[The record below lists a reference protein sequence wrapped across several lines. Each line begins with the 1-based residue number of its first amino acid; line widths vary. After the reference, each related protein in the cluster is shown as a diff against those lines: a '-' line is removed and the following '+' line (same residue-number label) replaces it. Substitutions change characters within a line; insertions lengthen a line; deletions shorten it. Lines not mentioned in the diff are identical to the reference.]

1 MKFGKQLQGTMVPEW
16 SSYYMDYK
24 ALKKEIKQLAAA
36 EEAPSHVK
44 VERFVEQL
52 GSQLDGVN
60 AFFKAEEA
68 SVMAKWRTIDL
79 IMMDSISPEDKQE
92 MTEWLRA
99 RLQTNAG
106 APGAE
111 APRAS
116 RNQLGLFCDV
126 YDAAQKLRQYVAINY
141 VGFVKG
147 MKKFEKKTSLS
158 VGHIF
163 MPRLQ
168 RTTFFNSPKL
178 AILLAEVDCSAK
190 DLLLRLG
197 LQAGDMQSEFRC
209 GLCSEVMRQPVRR
222 LPLQLRPAAAAQLTP
237 RLSNRRSC
245 CRARTASAG
254 SARHRPRRWRPR
266 RGNGPARAAAGPRL
280 STPRCTA
287 SRHPCARWC
296 RGTWAPTRLAPP
308 ALSLP
313 PLPLL
318 PPLRKGRSR
327 RRRSAHLRM
336 TRRRRF

>member
-1 MKFGKQLQGTMVPEW
+1 
-16 SSYYMDYK
+16 
-24 ALKKEIKQLAAA
+24 
-36 EEAPSHVK
+36 
-44 VERFVEQL
+44 
-52 GSQLDGVN
+52 
-60 AFFKAEEA
+60 
-68 SVMAKWRTIDL
+68 MAKWRTIDL

-106 APGAE
+106 APGVE

-254 SARHRPRRWRPR
+254 SARHRPLRWRPR
-266 RGNGPARAAAGPRL
+266 RGSGPARAAAGPRL

-313 PLPLL
+313 PLPPL
-318 PPLRKGRSR
+318 PPQRKGRSR

>member
-36 EEAPSHVK
+36 EAVPSHVK

-106 APGAE
+106 APGVE

-237 RLSNRRSC
+237 RLRISDRAVVLAPLLLAVHGTGLCGGVLGGGVVLPELPPAPGSQPRDVLRRDIP
-245 CRARTASAG
+245 ALAG
-254 SARHRPRRWRPR
+254 AEAH
-266 RGNGPARAAAGPRL
+266 GPRPG
-280 STPRCTA
+280 SPPRPSAC
-287 SRHPCARWC
+287 RRCRPC
-296 RGTWAPTRLAPP
+296 
-308 ALSLP
+308 
-313 PLPLL
+313 
-318 PPLRKGRSR
+318 
-327 RRRSAHLRM
+327 RRSAKAGAGGADQPICE
-336 TRRRRF
+336 